1 MVGDAGRSLS
11 DSDSVCEVCGSDG
24 RARLRTWAVGADGG
38 DGPALGL
45 AMGLV
50 VEVEEEAI
58 VGEGGVCSPRRALR
72 RTAAS
77 GEGGSEPE
85 GPAAAGAAAG
95 GRKRMWT
102 AMIRW
107 QRLSGRS
114 QDQGGRLWPATGD
127 TG

>member
-24 RARLRTWAVGADGG
+24 RARLRTWAVGG

-45 AMGLV
+45 AMCLV
-50 VEVEEEAI
+50 EEEEEAI
-58 VGEGGVCSPRRALR
+58 GGEGGVCSPRRALR

-107 QRLSGRS
+107 RGAEGRRGAR
-114 QDQGGRLWPATGD
+114 QG
-127 TG
+127 